1 MHMSKLKYLL
11 SKTSHYMPTN

>member
-1 MHMSKLKYLL
+1 MSKLKYLL